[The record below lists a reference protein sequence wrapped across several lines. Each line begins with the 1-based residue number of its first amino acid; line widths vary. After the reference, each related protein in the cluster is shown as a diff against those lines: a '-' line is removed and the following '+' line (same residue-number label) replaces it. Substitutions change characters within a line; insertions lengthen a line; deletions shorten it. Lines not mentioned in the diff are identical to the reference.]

1 MKLLMVETFLKYLS
15 FEKRYSKHTV
25 EAYRKD
31 LQQFTDFLKIDFEID
46 DAKEVRHPQIRGWV
60 VSLMDV
66 GLSPRSVNRK
76 IATLKS
82 FYKFLLGRE
91 YIETNPTAQ
100 IKPLKTEKELPSFV
114 KEDEIT
120 DLLDRVE
127 FSSDFSGQR
136 DRLLLELFY
145 STGIRLAELQGL
157 KEVDVNSFENT
168 IRVLGKRNKER
179 IIPIG
184 NSLIQLIATYQKLK
198 NEAGMAG
205 TNLLLTDNGESL
217 YPMFIYRKVKTYLAA
232 VTTLSKKSPHVL
244 RHTFATHLLNKG
256 ADLNAVKDLLGHT
269 SLAATQVY
277 THNSIEKL
285 KAAFDQ
291 AHPKA

>member
-1 MKLLMVETFLKYLS
+1 MVETFLKYLS

-31 LQQFTDFLKIDFEID
+31 LQQFSEFILADFEISD
-46 DAKEVRHPQIRGWV
+46 PEEVRHTHIRGWI
-60 VSLMDV
+60 VSLMDS
-66 GLSPRSVNRK
+66 GLSSKSVNRK

-82 FYKFLLGRE
+82 FYKFLLARE
-91 YIETNPTAQ
+91 YVELNPTTQ
-100 IKPLKTEKELPSFV
+100 IKPLKTDKDLPSFI
-114 KEDEIT
+114 KEEEIIN
-120 DLLDRVE
+120 LLDKVE
-127 FSSDFSGQR
+127 FSSDFVGQR
-136 DRLLLELFY
+136 DKLLLELLY

-157 KEVDVNSFENT
+157 EETDVNFYEKT

-184 NSLIQLIATYQKLK
+184 NSLIELIGDYRNLK
-198 NEAGMAG
+198 SERGMTG
-205 TNLLLTDNGESL
+205 TNLLLTDSGDAL
-217 YPMFIYRKVKTYLAA
+217 YPMFIYRKVKKYLSA
-232 VTTLSKKSPHVL
+232 VTTLSKKSPHVM

-285 KAAFDQ
+285 KTAFDQ

>member
-1 MKLLMVETFLKYLS
+1 MVETFLKYLS

-25 EAYRKD
+25 DAYQKD
-31 LQQFTDFLKIDFEID
+31 LQQFSQFLALDFEIINPED
-46 DAKEVRHPQIRGWV
+46 VQHPHIRSWV
-60 VSLMDV
+60 VSLMDK
-66 GLSPRSVNRK
+66 GLSSKSVNRK

-82 FYKFLLGRE
+82 FFKYLLARE
-91 YIETNPTAQ
+91 YIGINPTTR
-100 IKPLKTEKELPSFV
+100 IKPLKTEKDLPTFI
-114 KEDEIT
+114 KEEEIT
-120 DLLDRVE
+120 NLLDRVE
-127 FSSDFSGQR
+127 FTDDFAGKR
-136 DRLLLELFY
+136 DHLILELLY
-145 STGIRLAELQGL
+145 GTGIRLAELQGL
-157 KEVDVNSFENT
+157 KDTDINSYEKT

-184 NSLIQLIATYQKLK
+184 NSLIHLIADYKKSK
-198 NEAGMAG
+198 NEMGMIG
-205 TNLLLTDNGESL
+205 KKLLLTDNGDPL
-217 YPMFIYRKVKTYLAA
+217 YPMFIYRKVKKYLNA
-232 VTTLSKKSPHVL
+232 VTTLSKKSPHVM

>member
-1 MKLLMVETFLKYLS
+1 MVETFLKYLS
-15 FEKRYSKHTV
+15 FEKRYSQHTV

-31 LQQFTDFLKIDFEID
+31 LQQFTAYLASDFEIND
-46 DAKEVRHPQIRGWV
+46 LLQVKHPQIRGWV
-60 VSLMDV
+60 VTLMDD
-66 GLSPRSVNRK
+66 GLSPKSVNRK
-76 IATLKS
+76 LATLKS
-82 FYKFLLGRE
+82 FYKFLLARE
-91 YIETNPTAQ
+91 YLEVNPTNQ
-100 IKPLKTEKELPSFV
+100 IKPLKTQKDLPSFM
-114 KEDEIT
+114 KEEEIT
-120 DLLDRVE
+120 NLLDRVD
-127 FSSDFSGQR
+127 FSADFSGQR
-136 DRLLLELFY
+136 DKLLLELLY

-157 KEVDVNSFENT
+157 KETDVNVYEKT

-179 IIPIG
+179 IIPVG
-184 NSLIQLIATYQKLK
+184 NSLIQLIGNYKNLK
-198 NEAGMAG
+198 KEMGMNEGRLLVTDAG
-205 TNLLLTDNGESL
+205 EKL
-217 YPMFIYRKVKTYLAA
+217 YPMFIYRKVKAYLSA
-232 VTTLSKKSPHVL
+232 VTTLSKKSPHVM

>member
-1 MKLLMVETFLKYLS
+1 MVETFLKYLS
-15 FEKRYSKHTV
+15 FEKRYSHHTV
-25 EAYRKD
+25 EAYGKD
-31 LQQFTDFLKIDFEID
+31 LQQFSDFLATEFEITD
-46 DAKEVRHPQIRGWV
+46 LEEVRHTHIRGFV
-60 VSLMDV
+60 VSMMDA
-66 GLSPRSVNRK
+66 GLSPKSVNRK

-82 FYKFLLGRE
+82 FYKFLLARE
-91 YIETNPTAQ
+91 YVDLNPTNQ
-100 IKPLKTEKELPSFV
+100 IKPLKTEKDLPSFV
-114 KEDEIT
+114 KEEEIT
-120 DLLDRVE
+120 NLLDQVE
-127 FSSDFSGQR
+127 FPSDFPGQR
-136 DRLLLELFY
+136 DRLLLELLY

-157 KEVDVNSFENT
+157 KETDVNFYEKT
-168 IRVLGKRNKER
+168 ILVLGKRNKER

-184 NSLIQLIATYQKLK
+184 NSLVKLIDDYQNLK
-198 NEAGMAG
+198 KEMGMTG
-205 TNLLLTDNGESL
+205 TRLLLTDSGDTL
-217 YPMFIYRKVKTYLAA
+217 YPMFIYRKVKKYLTA
-232 VTTLSKKSPHVL
+232 VTTLSKKSPHVM

>member
-1 MKLLMVETFLKYLS
+1 MVETFLKYLS
-15 FEKRYSKHTV
+15 FEKRYSKHTL
-25 EAYRKD
+25 EAYGKD
-31 LQQFTDFLKIDFEID
+31 LNQFSGFLEKDFEIQD
-46 DAKEVRHPQIRGWV
+46 LSKVKHAQIRGWIV
-60 VSLMDV
+60 QLMDE
-66 GLSPRSVNRK
+66 GLSPKSVNRK

-91 YIETNPTAQ
+91 FVESNPTSQ
-100 IKPLKTEKELPSFV
+100 IKPLKTEKDLPAFV
-114 KEDEIT
+114 KEEEIT
-120 DLLDRVE
+120 NLLDRVE
-127 FSSDFSGQR
+127 FPKDFSGHR
-136 DRLLLELFY
+136 DRLLLELLY
-145 STGIRLAELQGL
+145 STGIRLSELQGL
-157 KEVDVNSFENT
+157 KDSDVNFYANT
-168 IRVLGKRNKER
+168 ILVLGKRNKER

-184 NSLIQLIATYQKLK
+184 NSLIQLIVDYLKVRDQITIKEEKL
-198 NEAGMAG
+198 
-205 TNLLLTDNGESL
+205 LVTDTGNAL
-217 YPMFIYRKVKTYLAA
+217 YPMFIYRKVKKYLTA
-232 VTTLSKKSPHVL
+232 VTTLSKKSPHVM

>member
-1 MKLLMVETFLKYLS
+1 MVETFLKYLS
-15 FEKRYSKHTV
+15 FEKRYSKHTT

-31 LQQFTDFLKIDFEID
+31 LNQFSDFLSTDFEINNLE
-46 DAKEVRHPQIRGWV
+46 EVKHTHIRGWV
-60 VSLMDV
+60 VSLMDDE
-66 GLSPRSVNRK
+66 LSPKSVNRK

-82 FYKFLLGRE
+82 FYKFLLARE
-91 YIETNPTAQ
+91 YVELNPTSQ
-100 IKPLKTEKELPSFV
+100 IKPLKTEKDLPSFV
-114 KEDEIT
+114 KEEEIT
-120 DLLDRVE
+120 NLLDKVE
-127 FSSDFSGQR
+127 FSSDFEGQR
-136 DRLLLELFY
+136 DRLILELLY
-145 STGIRLAELQGL
+145 ATGIRLAELQGL
-157 KEVDVNSFENT
+157 KDEDVNFYEKT

-179 IIPIG
+179 IIPTG
-184 NSLIQLIATYQKLK
+184 NSLIYLIEQYQKLR
-198 NEAGMAG
+198 NEMGMTG
-205 TNLLLTDNGESL
+205 PNLILTDRGEPL
-217 YPMFIYRKVKTYLAA
+217 YPMFIYRRVKKYLTA
-232 VTTLSKKSPHVL
+232 VTTLSKKSPHVM

>member
-1 MKLLMVETFLKYLS
+1 MLLMVETFLKYLS
-15 FEKRYSKHTV
+15 FEKRYSQHTV
-25 EAYRKD
+25 DAYRKD
-31 LQQFTDFLKIDFEID
+31 LQQFSDFLISDFEISNFE
-46 DAKEVRHPQIRGWV
+46 EVKHPHIRSWI
-60 VSLMDV
+60 VSLMDQE
-66 GLSPRSVNRK
+66 LSPKSVNRK

-82 FYKFLLGRE
+82 FFKFLLGRA
-91 YIETNPTAQ
+91 YVQLNPVSQ
-100 IKPLKTEKELPSFV
+100 IKPLKTEKDLPAFV
-114 KEDEIT
+114 KETEIT
-120 DLLDRVE
+120 NLLDKVE
-127 FSSDFSGQR
+127 FSDDFSGQR
-136 DRLLLELFY
+136 DRLLLELLY

-157 KEVDVNSFENT
+157 KSADVNFYENT

-184 NSLIQLIATYQKLK
+184 NSLVQMIANYQNLRKDMGISK
-198 NEAGMAG
+198 DE
-205 TNLLLTDNGESL
+205 LLLTDSGEPT
-217 YPMFIYRKVKTYLAA
+217 YPMFIYRKVKKYLNA

-285 KAAFDQ
+285 KATFDQ

>member
-1 MKLLMVETFLKYLS
+1 MVETFLKYLS
-15 FEKRYSKHTV
+15 FEKRYSQHTV
-25 EAYRKD
+25 DAYRKD
-31 LQQFTDFLKIDFEID
+31 LQQFSDFIASDFEITNLE
-46 DAKEVRHPQIRGWV
+46 EVKHPHIRSWI
-60 VSLMDV
+60 VSLMDQE
-66 GLSPRSVNRK
+66 LSPRSVNRK

-82 FYKFLLGRE
+82 FFKFLLARE
-91 YIETNPTAQ
+91 YVELNPTSQ
-100 IKPLKTEKELPSFV
+100 IKPLKTEKDLPSFV

-120 DLLDRVE
+120 NLLDRVE
-127 FSSDFSGQR
+127 FSDDFYGQR
-136 DRLLLELFY
+136 DRLLLELLY

-157 KEVDVNSFENT
+157 KSADVNFYENT

-184 NSLIQLIATYQKLK
+184 NSLVQMIANYQNLRKDMGIGK
-198 NEAGMAG
+198 SE
-205 TNLLLTDNGESL
+205 LLLTDSGEPM
-217 YPMFIYRKVKTYLAA
+217 YPMFIYRKVKKYLNA

>member
-1 MKLLMVETFLKYLS
+1 MVETFLKYLS

-31 LQQFTDFLKIDFEID
+31 LLQFSDFLSSDFEID
-46 DAKEVRHPQIRGWV
+46 SIEEANHPHIRGWIV
-60 VSLMDV
+60 TLMDNEI
-66 GLSPRSVNRK
+66 SPKSVNRK

-91 YIETNPTAQ
+91 YIEANPASQ
-100 IKPLKTEKELPSFV
+100 IKPLKTEKDLPTFV

-120 DLLDRVE
+120 MLLDRVE
-127 FSSDFSGQR
+127 FEADFFGQR
-136 DRLLLELFY
+136 DRLLLELLY

-157 KEVDVNSFENT
+157 KESDVNFYENT

-184 NSLIQLIATYQKLK
+184 NSLIEMIGNYQKLK
-198 NEAGMAG
+198 NEMGMVG
-205 TNLLLTDNGESL
+205 ENLLLTDKGEPL
-217 YPMFIYRKVKTYLAA
+217 YPMFIYRKVNKYLSA
-232 VTTLSKKSPHVL
+232 VTTLSKKSPHVM